1 MTIHA
6 LPQVASLLLPDSAS
20 VVIRVFR
27 KLDLFRRDYQS
38 SHLQD
43 LVNSLAGTL
52 RLEAADAIV
61 SESLM
66 LDNELRLRATG
77 TILFFPADAPT
88 ASHDEAALLN
98 LIAAMQAGDYRRAAH
113 AAVQL
118 EILQSRML
126 LILAHKLSRRLAE
139 AGISLD
145 AVYTGAVPPA
155 GGMVPIPRIRGRHH
169 LRLVESEAVV

>member
-6 LPQVASLLLPDSAS
+6 LPQVAALLLPDNAS

-38 SHLQD
+38 SHLQE
-43 LVNSLAGTL
+43 LVNALAGTL
-52 RLEAADAIV
+52 QLEAADAIV

-77 TILFFPADAPT
+77 TIAFFPADAPT

-98 LIAAMQAGDYRRAAH
+98 LIAGMQHGDYRRAAH

-126 LILAHKLSRRLAE
+126 LILAHKLGRRLAE
-139 AGISLD
+139 AGIRLD
-145 AVYTGAVPPA
+145 GVYTGAVPPA
-155 GGMVPIPRIRGRHH
+155 GSMVPGPRHH
-169 LRLVESEAVV
+169 GRARLRLVQREAV

>member
-38 SHLQD
+38 SHLQE
-43 LVNSLAGTL
+43 LVNTLAGTL
-52 RLEAADAIV
+52 KLEAADAIV

-77 TILFFPADAPT
+77 TIIYFPTDAPT

-126 LILAHKLSRRLAE
+126 LILAHKLGRRLTE
-139 AGISLD
+139 ARLRLEGTYPAPSR
-145 AVYTGAVPPA
+145 PPA
-155 GGMVPIPRIRGRHH
+155 V
-169 LRLVESEAVV
+169 

>member
-38 SHLQD
+38 SHLQE
-43 LVNSLAGTL
+43 LVNTLAGTL
-52 RLEAADAIV
+52 KLEAADAIV

-77 TILFFPADAPT
+77 TIIYFPTDAPT

-126 LILAHKLSRRLAE
+126 LILAHKLGRRLTE
-139 AGISLD
+139 ARLRLEGTYS
-145 AVYTGAVPPA
+145 GAVPPS
-155 GGMVPIPRIRGRHH
+155 GGMMPIPRIHGRSH
-169 LRLVESEAVV
+169 LRLVESGPV